1 MTLFTRLL
9 LTAALLGG
17 WAAGPAYSASAAAPQ
32 AAEST
37 SGASNAKTP
46 QQERM
51 VTCNQNAKGK
61 SGEERKAFMSSC
73 LKGEVT
79 TSKELSASQLR
90 MKNCNTEA
98 TTKALKGDA
107 RQSFMSICLKAK

>member
-1 MTLFTRLL
+1 MTLSTRLL
-9 LTAALLGG
+9 LTAALLSG
-17 WAAGPAYSASAAAPQ
+17 WAAAPAYSAPATATQ

-37 SGASNAKTP
+37 SGGSNAKTA

-51 VTCNQNAKGK
+51 VTCNQNATGK
-61 SGEERKAFMSSC
+61 SGEERKVFMSSC

-90 MKNCNTEA
+90 MKDCNA
-98 TTKALKGDA
+98 QASTKALKGDD
-107 RQSFMSICLKAK
+107 RKSFMSTCLKAK